1 MSNAAQ
7 LLTEDQYLAM
17 ELASDQRHELAD
29 GVVRAMTGASR
40 RHNEIAGNLYI
51 ALRAAN
57 RGGDCRVAV
66 EGVRLRV
73 TAKRHYYPD
82 VMVSCAAPDDNEYTE
97 SQPCLIAEIL
107 SPTTTTIDRGEK
119 RIAYFAIPT
128 MRHYLIIDND
138 GAFIEHHTR
147 TDETNNWTITIARP
161 GDTINITCPPT
172 TLTVDDI
179 LATN

>member
-17 ELASDQRHELAD
+17 ELVSNERHELAD
-29 GVVRAMTGASR
+29 GMVRAMTGASR
-40 RHNEIAGNLYI
+40 RHNEIALNLAI
-51 ALRAAN
+51 ALRIASS
-57 RGGDCRVAV
+57 GSDCRVSV

-82 VMVSCAAPDDNEYTE
+82 VMVSCAPPGDNEYTE
-97 SQPCLIAEIL
+97 SQPCLVAEIL
-107 SPTTTTIDRGEK
+107 SPTTSTIDRGEK
-119 RIAYFAIPT
+119 RIAYFAIT
-128 MRHYLIIDND
+128 SMRHYLIIDTD

-161 GDTINITCPPT
+161 GDTITTTCPPT
-172 TLTVDDI
+172 TLNVDEI
-179 LATN
+179 LAEN